1 MKAIKRISIAIAAVL
16 VILTGSLQAQSKY
29 FTRNGNISFFSDG
42 SSEKIEAYN
51 HKVSCVIDAAT
62 GQLEFGVLM
71 QAFEFEKALMQEH
84 FNENYVESEQFP
96 KATFKGTIADNGAVK
111 YTKDGSYKVTVSG
124 KLTLHGVTKDVTTKG
139 TIAVKGSKVSALA
152 EFKILLADYKIEI
165 PSLVKDKVAK
175 DVRILVD
182 VQLDPLN
189 K

>member
-1 MKAIKRISIAIAAVL
+1 MNINRNYIIVL
-16 VILTGSLQAQSKY
+16 ILMFVALSANVQAQSKY

-42 SSEKIEAYN
+42 SSEKIEAFN
-51 HKVSCVIDAAT
+51 HKVTCVIDVAT

-96 KATFKGTIADNGAVK
+96 KATFKGIINENTFVK
-111 YTKDGSYKVTVSG
+111 YTVDGSYKVTVSG
-124 KLTLHGVTKDVTTKG
+124 KLILHGVTKDVTTKG
-139 TIAVKGSKVSALA
+139 TIVVKGGKISALA
-152 EFKILLADYKIEI
+152 EFKILLSDYKIEI

-175 DVRILVD
+175 EVRILVD

-189 K
+189 R